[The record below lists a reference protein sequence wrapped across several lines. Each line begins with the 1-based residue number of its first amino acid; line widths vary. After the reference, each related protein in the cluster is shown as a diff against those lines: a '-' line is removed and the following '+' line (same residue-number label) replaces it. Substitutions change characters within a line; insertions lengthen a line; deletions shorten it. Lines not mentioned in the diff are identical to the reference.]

1 MLGSAVEDDSEAKSD
16 MRTLQVRA
24 LFERRVTFCRAS
36 PVSCRASPVSCC
48 SRARRLQMVL
58 EKQLQ
63 DIIRYTNELENREAT
78 M

>member
-24 LFERRVTFCRAS
+24 LFERRVTFC
-36 PVSCRASPVSCC
+36 CASPVSCC